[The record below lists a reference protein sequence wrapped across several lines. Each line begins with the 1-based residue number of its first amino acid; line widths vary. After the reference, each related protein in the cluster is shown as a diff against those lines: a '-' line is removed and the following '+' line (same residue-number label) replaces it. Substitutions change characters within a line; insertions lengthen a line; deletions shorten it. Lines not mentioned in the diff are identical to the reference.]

1 MNLYV
6 GADWSATHLVCATAT
21 DDEDPKPLKK
31 TVRPA
36 LDDVI
41 DFIDFLKGRFNAQ
54 HVHVLIEA
62 GAPIWVWLLFQAGAI
77 VHVIDPKQA
86 HSYAKSTASSGAK
99 DDKRDALTLADLCS
113 HKRRRKNPFSPD
125 TLTTQK
131 LDLLAA
137 AHETHTKDITRIKQ
151 RIRDLLRRLMPL
163 VDRAL
168 PKDLMTAWVQ
178 AFLRAVP
185 TPRHAKTLTRKDLD
199 RLCKGARTPS
209 KDKLFDAL
217 QQTRAPWLD
226 EGLAQLYAQQM
237 HDLLQQL
244 SVHHTQLQRVDAQLD
259 EVSMQMG
266 PRQRAQTMPGVGL
279 MSSVAV
285 LQYAFRNGLVGHRDQ
300 ASVQMGASPV
310 FIGSGTRKD
319 GKPKGGI
326 VMRRA
331 AAARARRATYLIGR
345 LASQHL
351 VWGEA
356 MYNDAR
362 QRGQKAATAYRRI
375 ARCVLRILTAMVRRG
390 EDYDEGRYIRALQS
404 HGVSWA
410 MSLSAS

>member
-1 MNLYV
+1 
-6 GADWSATHLVCATAT
+6 
-21 DDEDPKPLKK
+21 
-31 TVRPA
+31 
-36 LDDVI
+36 
-41 DFIDFLKGRFNAQ
+41 
-54 HVHVLIEA
+54 
-62 GAPIWVWLLFQAGAI
+62 
-77 VHVIDPKQA
+77 
-86 HSYAKSTASSGAK
+86 
-99 DDKRDALTLADLCS
+99 
-113 HKRRRKNPFSPD
+113 
-125 TLTTQK
+125 
-131 LDLLAA
+131 
-137 AHETHTKDITRIKQ
+137 
-151 RIRDLLRRLMPL
+151 
-163 VDRAL
+163 
-168 PKDLMTAWVQ
+168 
-178 AFLRAVP
+178 
-185 TPRHAKTLTRKDLD
+185 
-199 RLCKGARTPS
+199 
-209 KDKLFDAL
+209 
-217 QQTRAPWLD
+217 
-226 EGLAQLYAQQM
+226 
-237 HDLLQQL
+237 
-244 SVHHTQLQRVDAQLD
+244 
-259 EVSMQMG
+259 MQMG